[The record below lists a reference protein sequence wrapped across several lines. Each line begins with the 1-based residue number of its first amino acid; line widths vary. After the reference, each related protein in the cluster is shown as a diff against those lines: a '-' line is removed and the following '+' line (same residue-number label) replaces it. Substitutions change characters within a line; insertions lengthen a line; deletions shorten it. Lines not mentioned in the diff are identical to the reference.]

1 LLTPSR
7 EDRGAFTGA
16 VNALSGRGGL
26 HEKEVGMRL
35 NTLRKVI
42 VIPLALVSSL
52 VGATSAQSDDG
63 FAVYEDWKTSDQI
76 RGDRWAGVSNSAQDT
91 EKEQRGHH
99 VHLRLRREGIAG
111 TDFGFFGAGV
121 ALAAVNPTAIDRF
134 DVEAKVK
141 SIELV
146 GCAANQFEGLVRP
159 VQLSLNKF
167 NDGTPGAP
175 GDFTGDHFGRLLLA
189 RSSHSV
195 DPPDTLQAQLFVYRC
210 ANAVCSVITA
220 VPGSPVILPET
231 VTVGAKARLRLVW
244 DPSNNQFLGSVN
256 GVQAAA
262 SYPPAL
268 NNGPARVPFA
278 QVGIFNTGLNCMAQ
292 AGLADATTIIG
303 EVLTNPSAVIP

>member
-1 LLTPSR
+1 
-7 EDRGAFTGA
+7 
-16 VNALSGRGGL
+16 
-26 HEKEVGMRL
+26 MRL
-35 NTLRKVI
+35 NTLGKLI
-42 VIPLALVSSL
+42 AIPLAAVALL
-52 VGATSAQSDDG
+52 PAAAAAGPAQSDDG
-63 FAVYEDWKTSDQI
+63 FAVYEDWKTSDHI

-121 ALAAVNPTAIDRF
+121 ALAAINPTAIDRF

-195 DPPDTLQAQLFVYRC
+195 DPPGTLQAQLFVYRC
-210 ANAVCSVITA
+210 ANAACSVITA
-220 VPGSPVILPET
+220 VAGSPVILPET
-231 VTVGAKARLRLVW
+231 VVVGEKARLRLIW
-244 DPSNNQFLGSVN
+244 DPSNNQFLGSIN
-256 GVQAAA
+256 GVQVAA
-262 SYPPAL
+262 SYPAAL

-278 QVGIFNTGLNCMAQ
+278 QIGIFNTGLNCLAQ
-292 AGLADATTIIG
+292 AGVADATTIIG